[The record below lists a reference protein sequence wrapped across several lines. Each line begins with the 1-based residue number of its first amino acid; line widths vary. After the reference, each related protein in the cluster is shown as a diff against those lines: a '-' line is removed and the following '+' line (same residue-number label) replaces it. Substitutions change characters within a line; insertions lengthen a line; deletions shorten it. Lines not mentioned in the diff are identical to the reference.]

1 MVAPMTVHMTALNT
15 ACDGHTATLAPCLPA
30 APALPTMP
38 SLYDVPAPAKLN
50 LFLHVVG
57 KRPDGYHLLES
68 VFVLV
73 DWCDTLHFDR
83 RTDGQLQR
91 HDRGEALPPDDL
103 CLRAARLLQTE
114 SGCTM
119 GADIHIEKRLPSGA
133 GMGGGSSDAASTL
146 LALNRL
152 WGLHWPL
159 SRLLPLGLRLGAD
172 VPFFLGGRNAVVQG
186 IGEHLTPIDLPERML
201 AIVKPDVSIPT
212 KEIFSSPLL
221 QRSESLAIV
230 AVFPEHG
237 STSCTE
243 QGEGSIAQA
252 LQDAQ
257 KTAPRSGLNA
267 ESCARIADF
276 LKIDSNKPN
285 SLLRNDLQKP
295 AEQYSHQV
303 TQALALLESRFG
315 NSRMT
320 GSGSAVFATVTAA
333 VNGKDGMSNQP
344 MATLPELPPG
354 WVGKVCRSLAQHPL
368 RGWAED

>member
-1 MVAPMTVHMTALNT
+1 MQA
-15 ACDGHTATLAPCLPA
+15 
-30 APALPTMP
+30 
-38 SLYDVPAPAKLN
+38 LYDVPAPAKLN

-68 VFVLV
+68 VFALV
-73 DWCDTLHFDR
+73 DWADTLHFER
-83 RTDGQLQR
+83 RGDGLLQR
-91 HDRGEALPPDDL
+91 HDRGDALPADDL
-103 CLRAARLLQTE
+103 CLRAARLLQAE
-114 SGCTM
+114 SSCTL

-159 SRLLPLGLRLGAD
+159 SRLLPLGLKLGAD
-172 VPFFLGGRNAVVQG
+172 VPFFLGGRNAFVQG
-186 IGEHLTPIDLPERML
+186 IGEDLTPIELPEQTF

-212 KEIFSSPLL
+212 KDIFSSPLL

-237 STSCTE
+237 SKKGTEPSESNSKLVAGTS
-243 QGEGSIAQA
+243 QN
-252 LQDAQ
+252 AQ
-257 KTAPRSGLNA
+257 KSASRVELNA
-267 ESCARIADF
+267 ESCARIAGF
-276 LKIDSNKPN
+276 LEIN
-285 SLLRNDLQKP
+285 SKLNNALRNDLQKP
-295 AEQYSHQV
+295 AEQYSSQV

-320 GSGSAVFATVTAA
+320 GSGSAVFATVQ
-333 VNGKDGMSNQP
+333 GKDGMSNQP